1 MRNQILGNP
10 NFFAHSGLP
19 PPPHTSTG
27 DREILRNS
35 IHSPCSLSD
44 INRHQGAI
52 NLLFLDLSVSD
63 VGLKGLWTLRW
74 NLGFDTHGPW
84 TKAGGV
90 EPQDWPEW
98 MRGFKDY

>member
-1 MRNQILGNP
+1 M
-10 NFFAHSGLP
+10 
-19 PPPHTSTG
+19 
-27 DREILRNS
+27 
-35 IHSPCSLSD
+35 HSPCSLSD